1 MRAIAIMNN
10 KGGVGK
16 TVTAINLA
24 DILANDYKQ
33 RVVLVDC
40 DGQANLTG
48 FFLPGEDMDA
58 VTTADVLTGDCEQ
71 VWSDNLIPLGE
82 RLELL
87 PSSSGLYDLDLS
99 AIKDGVGAPE
109 RMIGFV
115 SAAREDGDVD
125 WMIFDCPPG
134 YTLASVAALLSVDE
148 VLIPVTADKFSI
160 DGVLAVAQQAKKLTS
175 TRPGLWV
182 RALLTQV
189 RRSDIVTEAEK
200 VLEGMRVEVCRA
212 KIRRTDTSKLITND
226 DGLLWLGTLKDQN
239 GRYLL
244 TPNPAEPKQ
253 LQLCVGPHVLPVK
266 TYDNDT
272 VPTTG
277 TKVPMVI
284 GDLNEGVVYWDRRS
298 FSVKLSDTASVGT
311 LNAFE
316 QDLILW
322 RGSLRDD
329 CTKWDEDAFVNGY
342 IDTAVVQ
349 AAG

>member
-71 VWSDNLIPLGE
+71 VWSDNLLPLGE
-82 RLELL
+82 RLQLL

-115 SAAREDGDVD
+115 SAAREDDVD

-175 TRPGLWV
+175 TRPGLRV
-182 RALLTQV
+182 RALMTQT
-189 RRSDIVTEAEK
+189 RTSDVVTEAEK
-200 VLEGMRVEVCRA
+200 VLAAMQVPVCRT
-212 KIRRTDTSKLITND
+212 KIRRTD
-226 DGLLWLGTLKDQN
+226 
-239 GRYLL
+239 
-244 TPNPAEPKQ
+244 
-253 LQLCVGPHVLPVK
+253 
-266 TYDNDT
+266 
-272 VPTTG
+272 
-277 TKVPMVI
+277 KVPESTV
-284 GDLNEGVVYWDRRS
+284 
-298 FSVKLSDTASVGT
+298 T
-311 LNAFE
+311 LLPLRE
-316 QDLILW
+316 YSP
-322 RGSLRDD
+322 GSSAARDYR
-329 CTKWDEDAFVNGY
+329 AL
-342 IDTAVVQ
+342 
-349 AAG
+349 AAELMEEV